1 MADLTIV
8 GVEKTQAI
16 QYFSING
23 QGSEYAPD
31 NSLPLVAQRTTVLRV
46 YIDRTQP
53 PPPDPPRPWPLPIPI
68 RISGRVVVDRIQS
81 NGSLQRLA
89 ILDPINGS
97 IASRTAASIDRG
109 NPDHTLNFRV
119 PANQCQGQLRFTVI
133 AFDNIPV
140 VTEVVAQ
147 TGAVLAGGAVP
158 ASDST
163 VVHGRFEPAPT
174 FRVHGVLVHYTGNGM
189 DLPAPTA
196 LDLAATLEYV
206 LRTYP
211 IGRIEF
217 DDCTEI
223 ELDKN
228 LRTPGGGCGPG
239 FEGRGGLMEIL
250 ADFDDSSSHTSIHV
264 GLIPAGAIMSVG
276 GCGNRNIAAAKAG
289 AGTTL
294 AQEMGHALDRKHAP
308 EAPGYDPNFPHYG
321 DYPWG
326 SIGEYGFDVVT
337 SEVYDPS
344 YSDDFM
350 SYGSN
355 RWVSPYTFMGI
366 RATMTDRFRDS
377 LAASGRSFQAA
388 DDGPRETLFLAFRVE
403 RDGRVEMRPS
413 FHLLSRRRPPD
424 RAAVADVAC
433 ELVDA
438 NGAVLYY
445 QRCQLRGP
453 HVDPD
458 GPHVD
463 FREALPWFDE
473 VAEIRFLR
481 NREVLYVHPVERP
494 APTVELS
501 AAELRYSE
509 KPVTL
514 SWAGRHPDRDL
525 TYMVRYSC
533 DDGRTWRVVAANL
546 RQTECRLRQD
556 LLPGGKTCLV
566 QVVASSG
573 IRTSV
578 TQSNRFAVPRTP
590 RRATV
595 LSADVTEAGRVV
607 LRGGAF
613 SPDFG
618 LGSPDDVT
626 WTSNVDGLLGH
637 GLVLVADRLVTE
649 GLHAVTLTAPDGMG
663 GLATATTPVTI
674 TPPD

>member
-1 MADLTIV
+1 MADLSIV
-8 GVEKTQAI
+8 GVEKTQGI

-23 QGSEYAPD
+23 QGSGYAPD
-31 NSLPLVAQRTTVLRV
+31 NSVPLVAQRTTVLRV

-53 PPPDPPRPWPLPIPI
+53 PPPDPPRPWPLPIPV

-133 AFDNIPV
+133 AFDDIPV
-140 VTEVVAQ
+140 VTDVVAQ
-147 TGAVLAGGAVP
+147 AGDVLAAGAVR

-174 FRVHGVLVHYTGNGM
+174 FRVHGVLVHYTGDGM
-189 DLPAPTA
+189 DLPAPTG

-223 ELDKN
+223 ELDKS

-239 FEGRGGLMEIL
+239 FEGPGGLMEIL

-264 GLIPAGAIMSVG
+264 GLIPSGAIMSVG
-276 GCGNRNIAAAKAG
+276 GCGNRNIAAAKVG

-337 SEVYDPS
+337 SEVYDPN

-388 DDGPRETLFLAFRVE
+388 EDGPRETLFLAFRVK
-403 RDGRVEMRPS
+403 RDGMVEMRPS
-413 FHLLSRRRPPD
+413 FHLPSRRRPPD
-424 RAAVADVAC
+424 RAPVADVAC

-445 QRCQLRGP
+445 QRCRLRGS

-463 FREALPWFDE
+463 FREALPWYDE

-481 NREVLYVHPVERP
+481 NREVLYVHPVEKP
-494 APTVELS
+494 APTVELP
-501 AAELRYSE
+501 AAELQYSE
-509 KPVTL
+509 KPATL

-533 DDGRTWRVVAANL
+533 DDGQTWRVVAANL
-546 RQTECRLRQD
+546 RQAECRLRQD
-556 LLPGGKTCLV
+556 LLPGGKACLV

-578 TQSNRFAVPRTP
+578 TQSNPFTAPRTP
-590 RRATV
+590 RRATI
-595 LSADVTEAGRVV
+595 LSAAVTEAGRVV

-637 GLVLVADRLVTE
+637 GVVLVADRLVTE

-674 TPPD
+674 TQPD

>member
-1 MADLTIV
+1 MADLSIV

-23 QGSEYAPD
+23 QGSGYAPD
-31 NSLPLVAQRTTVLRV
+31 NSLRLVAQRTTVLRV
-46 YIDRTQP
+46 YIDRTP
-53 PPPDPPRPWPLPIPI
+53 PPAPDRPRPWPQPIPI
-68 RISGRVVVDRIQS
+68 RVSGRLIVDRVQS

-97 IASRTAASIDRG
+97 IAPRTAASIDRG
-109 NPDHTLNFRV
+109 NADHTLNFRV
-119 PANQCQGQLRFTVI
+119 PASQCQGLLRFTVI
-133 AFDNIPV
+133 AFDDIPV
-140 VTEVVAQ
+140 VTEVAAEAMAAPAA
-147 TGAVLAGGAVP
+147 GAGH

-163 VVHGRFEPAPT
+163 VVYGRFVPAPT
-174 FRVHGVLVHYTGNGM
+174 FRVHGVLVHYTGDGM
-189 DLPAPTA
+189 DLPAPTG

-239 FEGRGGLMEIL
+239 FEGPGGLMEIL
-250 ADFDDSSSHTSIHV
+250 ADFDDSSDRTSIHV
-264 GLIPAGAIMSVG
+264 GLIPSGAIMSVG
-276 GCGNRNIAAAKAG
+276 GCGNRNIAAAKDG
-289 AGTTL
+289 AGVTL

-308 EAPGYDPNFPHYG
+308 DAPGYDPNFPHYG

-337 SEVYDPS
+337 SEVYDPNS
-344 YSDDFM
+344 SDDFM
-350 SYGSN
+350 SYGGN

-366 RATMTDRFRDS
+366 RAAMTDRFGDT
-377 LAASGRSFQAA
+377 LGVAGQSFQAA
-388 DDGPRETLFLAFRVE
+388 EDGPRETLFLAFRVE
-403 RDGRVEMRPS
+403 RDGRVEVRPS
-413 FHLLSRRRPPD
+413 FHLPSRPRPPD
-424 RAAVADVAC
+424 RNPVADVAC
-433 ELVDA
+433 ELLDA
-438 NGAVLYY
+438 GGAVLHF
-445 QRCQLRGP
+445 QHCRLRGA
-453 HVDPD
+453 HVDRD

-473 VAEIRFLR
+473 IAAIRFLR
-481 NREVLYVHPVERP
+481 NREVLHVHPVEESAP
-494 APTVELS
+494 AVELP
-501 AAELRYSE
+501 AADLRYAE

-514 SWAGRHPDRDL
+514 SWAGRHPERDL

-533 DDGRTWRVVAANL
+533 DDGQTWRVVAANL
-546 RQTECRLRQD
+546 ARTECRLHQRM
-556 LLPGGKTCLV
+556 LPGGERCLV

-578 TQSNRFAVPRTP
+578 TQSKPFAAPLTP
-590 RRATV
+590 RLATI
-595 LSADVTEAGRVV
+595 LSADAATAGRVV

-649 GLHAVTLTAPDGMG
+649 GLHAITLTAPDGTG
-663 GLATATTPVTI
+663 GLATATTPVTV
-674 TPPD
+674 TARE